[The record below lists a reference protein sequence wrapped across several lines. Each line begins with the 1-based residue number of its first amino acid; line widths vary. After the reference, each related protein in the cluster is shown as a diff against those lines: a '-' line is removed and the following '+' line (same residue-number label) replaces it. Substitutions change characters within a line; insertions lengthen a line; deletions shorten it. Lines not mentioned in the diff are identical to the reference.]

1 MELTVTPGKIS
12 LKVLLIFDTL
22 NPSTQNTLE
31 CTQILLL

>member
-22 NPSTQNTLE
+22 NSTKNTLE